1 MDIKKIYLQKSILL
15 ILVLTIGL
23 FKISYSSNNRAKKSI
38 FTYKLR
44 AEYQGT
50 WSAPTSEVT
59 VRTEPEKCHFVFTKG
74 SADFSMNIHADKT
87 ASGHIGH
94 AKFENA
100 RIEKNWGLPSSWT
113 GIIYIVDC
121 GKIGKIFDADP
132 LEEKEVKIWICP
144 IKEDGTMEVELR
156 YGNFPMSGFLNKKS
170 TNQY

>member
-100 RIEKNWGLPSSWT
+100 RIEKKAAKTKPKFRLELIRSSFGACSECSSIIPN
-113 GIIYIVDC
+113 GISLKNQSIS
-121 GKIGKIFDADP
+121 F
-132 LEEKEVKIWICP
+132 
-144 IKEDGTMEVELR
+144 TVER
-156 YGNFPMSGFLNKKS
+156 IA
-170 TNQY
+170 